1 MNLRISLPILA
12 FGIILS
18 ANKCAG
24 PADATATGNSGIS
37 GGKWTLR
44 SIAGQAYKL
53 PEGVEVPYLQV
64 DSAMERISG
73 FGGCNRLMGG
83 ISIHG
88 DSISFPMM
96 GSTKMYCEETQE
108 LERSFMQALGNST
121 TFSVKDDK
129 LTLSGQGQEQAVL
142 HLEAE

>member
-18 ANKCAG
+18 ANKCASSMN
-24 PADATATGNSGIS
+24 AENAGITS
-37 GGKWTLR
+37 GKWTLQT
-44 SIAGQAYKL
+44 IAGQEYKL
-53 PEGVEVPYLQV
+53 PEGVESPYLQV

-73 FGGCNRLMGG
+73 FNGCNRLTGG
-83 ISIHG
+83 VTIHG

-96 GSTKMYCEETQE
+96 GSTKMYCEETHA
-108 LERSFMQALGNST
+108 LESSFMKALGNTS
-121 TFSVKDDK
+121 TFSVKGDK

-142 HLEAE
+142 RLQGK